1 MRIPESSAI
10 QSSQSGLLARL
21 LYQPYAIVVPWAG
34 LACLLAAV
42 WGGLHLWVVDHYR
55 DRREALEQA
64 RMDARTLVSHHSE
77 IRQARKDMARVLAML
92 PSQRDFAPLALGV
105 TEQAK
110 AHHVS
115 LPGLTYQLEKTD
127 LPDVFR
133 AVLEG
138 DISGRYEDLR
148 RFIEHLETADELV
161 LIEHLDVDRAR
172 QQDANMT
179 INLRVATYL
188 RTPRMAAKS

>member
-1 MRIPESSAI
+1 MRTPEAAAA
-10 QSSQSGLLARL
+10 QPSQAGLLARL

-34 LACLLAAV
+34 LACAFAAIWV
-42 WGGLHLWVVDHYR
+42 GLHVGLVDHYR
-55 DRREALEQA
+55 EQRDMLEQA
-64 RMDARTLVSHHSE
+64 RTDARTLVAHHTE

-92 PSQRDFAPLALGV
+92 PAQRDFAPLALGV

-110 AHHVS
+110 AHHIH

-138 DISGRYEDLR
+138 DASGRYEDLR

-172 QQDANMT
+172 QRDAMLT
-179 INLRVATYL
+179 VNLRVATYL
-188 RTPRMAAKS
+188 RTPHLAAKS